1 MTSRPNRIAAAL
13 DGADLDGAIC
23 FLPENVLFFSGYWPS
38 TGDSALIISKKGS
51 KALIISSVDQRF
63 VPSKWDGLVVSY
75 DVNPADV
82 RIGNPREKLIQS
94 IKVAVQ
100 ELNLNGGN
108 LGCELSFETVAGSF
122 RGSEANM
129 PGKDIFEALSRAL
142 PRMNFKDFS
151 DLVRD
156 LRRIKTQEE
165 VGFLRRCNQIAG
177 HAFSRGRERAKPGAK
192 EIEVAAAIESAFQ
205 EFGVGYEGTYRA
217 RGYAFAMSGPVNSGN
232 AWLPAN
238 FSTDRVLQDGDL
250 VLIEFNGF
258 VDGFWTDLSRT
269 LVIGKPNN
277 RQKEMIS
284 SVTEALET
292 VVEALKPGITLGS
305 VDCLARASFRSRG
318 VEEYFMHYTGHGVG
332 FAFHEPPILR
342 PDSSVLLKPGM
353 VLAIEPGLYIE
364 GVGGVRIEENVL
376 ITLDGAE
383 LLSTFDRSPYTGH

>member
-1 MTSRPNRIAAAL
+1 
-13 DGADLDGAIC
+13 
-23 FLPENVLFFSGYWPS
+23 
-38 TGDSALIISKKGS
+38 
-51 KALIISSVDQRF
+51 
-63 VPSKWDGLVVSY
+63 
-75 DVNPADV
+75 
-82 RIGNPREKLIQS
+82 
-94 IKVAVQ
+94 
-100 ELNLNGGN
+100 
-108 LGCELSFETVAGSF
+108 
-122 RGSEANM
+122 
-129 PGKDIFEALSRAL
+129 
-142 PRMNFKDFS
+142 
-151 DLVRD
+151 
-156 LRRIKTQEE
+156 
-165 VGFLRRCNQIAG
+165 
-177 HAFSRGRERAKPGAK
+177 
-192 EIEVAAAIESAFQ
+192 
-205 EFGVGYEGTYRA
+205 
-217 RGYAFAMSGPVNSGN
+217 MSGPVNSGN

-258 VDGFWTDLSRT
+258 ADGFWTDLSRT
-269 LVIGKPNN
+269 LVIGRPNN

-342 PDSSVLLKPGM
+342 PDSSVLLEPGM